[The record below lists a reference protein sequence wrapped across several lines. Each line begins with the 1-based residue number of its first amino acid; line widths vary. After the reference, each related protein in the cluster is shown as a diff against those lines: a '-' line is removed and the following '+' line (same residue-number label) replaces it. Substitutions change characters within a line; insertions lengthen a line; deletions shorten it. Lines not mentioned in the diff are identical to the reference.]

1 MSQLK
6 KAQKMNLIRKISIGA
21 DYKGSAMH
29 YILGQD
35 VLNGSYQ
42 IHLIDYNQDKKSFV
56 IYIEKDNEVYLWK
69 EFNENIPV
77 SVEYNIYF

>member
-1 MSQLK
+1 
-6 KAQKMNLIRKISIGA
+6 MNLIRKISIGS

-35 VLNGSYQ
+35 VLNGLYK
-42 IHLIDYNQDKKSFV
+42 IHLIDYSKENNSFL

-69 EFNENIPV
+69 EFNHNIPV
-77 SVEYNIYF
+77 SIEYNIHF